1 MMKMLFFIVEEVS
14 HDCNIIIMSYMYS
27 QLLEV
32 FEKLSSAKQWVGG
45 GSFSEIPASHAPLNI
60 KFSCFIHFRN
70 FVLAQ
75 FT

>member
-1 MMKMLFFIVEEVS
+1 M
-14 HDCNIIIMSYMYS
+14 HDCKIIMSCMYS

-32 FEKLSSAKQWVGG
+32 FEELPSAKQWVGG
-45 GSFSEIPASHAPLNI
+45 REGVASVKSQLHMHLLNI